1 MKTILI
7 AAAAF
12 GLLISG
18 AAADCPG
25 HVKKEVLASVDKEA
39 TTASVPMT
47 EAATTADA
55 ETAGAPA
62 IVQDDE
68 EAKTD

>member
-25 HVKKEVLASVDKEA
+25 HAKKEVLASVDKEA
-39 TTASVPMT
+39 TTASVAMSK
-47 EAATTADA
+47 AATATTP
-55 ETAGAPA
+55 TAGAPA
-62 IVQDDE
+62 ILQDDE